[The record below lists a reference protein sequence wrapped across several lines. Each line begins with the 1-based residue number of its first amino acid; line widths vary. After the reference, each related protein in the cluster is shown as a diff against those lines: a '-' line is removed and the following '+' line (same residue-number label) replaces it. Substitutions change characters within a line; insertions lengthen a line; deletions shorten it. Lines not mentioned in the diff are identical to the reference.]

1 MSTRDALRDTGTIAI
16 LRGRPYEQAAPL
28 VQALYAGGI
37 RLAEVTVDS
46 PDAFE
51 MITKLRKIWDG
62 KLYIGAGTIT
72 DEDRCAR
79 ALEAGAQ
86 FVVAPNYHPGV
97 VSLCQKNSILAFP
110 GVFTP
115 SEIQA
120 ALAQGCEYVKLFPAG
135 RLGPGYIR
143 DVLSPL
149 REAKIVAVGGISADN
164 APQYYAAGAAGVG
177 VGSSLGALADAGAW
191 CSVTQQAQ
199 KLVKAFRGRSD
210 NR

>member
-1 MSTRDALRDTGTIAI
+1 MSTRDALRETGTIAI

-86 FVVAPNYHPGV
+86 FVVGKGFYGRV
-97 VSLCQKNSILAFP
+97 DGFDLFEIRLDLLA
-110 GVFTP
+110 
-115 SEIQA
+115 
-120 ALAQGCEYVKLFPAG
+120 
-135 RLGPGYIR
+135 
-143 DVLSPL
+143 VL
-149 REAKIVAVGGISADN
+149 VGF
-164 APQYYAAGAAGVG
+164 GAE
-177 VGSSLGALADAGAW
+177 DE
-191 CSVTQQAQ
+191 
-199 KLVKAFRGRSD
+199 FD
-210 NR
+210 

>member
-1 MSTRDALRDTGTIAI
+1 MSTRDALRETGTIAI

-86 FVVAPNYHPGV
+86 FVVRERLDRGVDGLDLFEIGFDLFAVLVGFRTEKGFDYACKNIHKVVV
-97 VSLCQKNSILAFP
+97 VSELRILNP
-110 GVFTP
+110 T
-115 SEIQA
+115 
-120 ALAQGCEYVKLFPAG
+120 
-135 RLGPGYIR
+135 
-143 DVLSPL
+143 
-149 REAKIVAVGGISADN
+149 KIVII
-164 APQYYAAGAAGVG
+164 
-177 VGSSLGALADAGAW
+177 
-191 CSVTQQAQ
+191 
-199 KLVKAFRGRSD
+199 F
-210 NR
+210 